1 MRFLTCLPQFSEKP
15 QLKPPSNPVVL
26 FMQNQVSPVC
36 QSIFGLSL
44 SLGGIIGSLC
54 TPALANLAAP
64 KSEDLSA
71 PSRHISSHATATHLP
86 SAASVDSE
94 QSNVDVDYFDHGYES
109 HQIAVEDHQQP
120 KFFSSCGLAECDA
133 GIAELISDPALA
145 HIERA
150 DIGLVEKAQTLG
162 LGVRPPGSTQ
172 NDSPDDFVSDVLNL
186 PEIDAE
192 PPLRAQVPDLRDS
205 IPRERIIR
213 DRTVV
218 EGPPDEDL
226 GELRLQLQRSRQ
238 NEDLGILR
246 LLKTA
251 EAAPPPPKQP
261 VAFISG
267 RLGFLDSDNVFRS
280 DDLGTLDG
288 ESIPLSQR
296 RLPTRR
302 LDEQVYQAGL
312 TVFLFPKL
320 SDDTNFYAIAGT
332 SLAAYGR
339 DPQPNNNQLDLQL
352 GVRQRLFSRTYAQ
365 LGWRNQNFYRSGY
378 SKKFLGINS
387 IEGQLSHR
395 SILNNRTWIDGFYQ
409 ARVSFA
415 DTQGRK
421 DTVSKFRQ
429 TFTVSLNYG
438 VSRDLRTSL
447 LYQLDLDDFAKTSRY
462 DTYHQVL
469 ASLSYKL
476 TPEARLSLFG
486 GTRFG
491 RSSNPN
497 VNLDDTFYGAGLNV
511 TLPLF

>member
-1 MRFLTCLPQFSEKP
+1 MRFLTCLPRFSEKP
-15 QLKPPSNPVVL
+15 QLKPLSNSVV
-26 FMQNQVSPVC
+26 FYMQNQVSPVC

-54 TPALANLAAP
+54 TPALANLAVP
-64 KSEDLSA
+64 KSLDSA
-71 PSRHISSHATATHLP
+71 VPSKHTNRHATATGLP

-94 QSNVDVDYFDHGYES
+94 QSNIDHFNHGYKG
-109 HQIAVEDHQQP
+109 HQTAVEDHLQP
-120 KFFSSCGLAECDA
+120 KFVVSCGLAECDA
-133 GIAELISDPALA
+133 GIAELISDPAMV
-145 HIERA
+145 HIERS
-150 DIGLVEKAQTLG
+150 DIGLAEEAQTLG
-162 LGVRPPGSTQ
+162 LGVGASESAR
-172 NDSPDDFVSDVLNL
+172 NDSPDTLVGDVLSL
-186 PEIDAE
+186 PELNAD
-192 PPLRAQVPDLRDS
+192 PSLRAQTPDLRDS

-251 EAAPPPPKQP
+251 EATPPPPRQP
-261 VAFISG
+261 IAFVSG

-280 DDLGTLDG
+280 NRTDT
-288 ESIPLSQR
+288 SSPI
-296 RLPTRR
+296 RR
-302 LDEQVYQAGL
+302 LDEQVYQTGL
-312 TVFLFPKL
+312 TLFLFPKL
-320 SDDTNFYAIAGT
+320 SDDTNLYAIAGT

-339 DPQPNNNQLDLQL
+339 DPKPNNNQLDLQL
-352 GVRQRLFSRTYAQ
+352 GVRQRLSSRTFAQ
-365 LGWRNQNFYRSGY
+365 LGWRNQSFYRSGY
-378 SKKFLGINS
+378 REKFLGINS

-395 SILNNRTWIDGFYQ
+395 SILNDRTWVDGFYQ

-415 DTQGRK
+415 DTQGNPDR
-421 DTVSKFRQ
+421 VSKFRQ

-476 TPEARLSLFG
+476 TPETRLSLFG

-491 RSSNPN
+491 RSSDSN

-511 TLPLF
+511 ALPLF